1 MYLMVFTISELV
13 QIGITV
19 IAIGFIFSGY
29 IKKPKLYDDVE
40 NFFGG
45 GRFSH
50 LFDWEDFKFST
61 MIVAPAIIL
70 HEFGHKFV
78 GIALGYHSYFTAWPT
93 GLGLGV
99 VLRLIGSRFLLFAPG
114 FVNITGNVP
123 ASEMAI
129 IAFAGPLV
137 NLILFAGSWAMLES
151 GKFRKHARA
160 LHISKMIN
168 MWLFIFNMIP
178 FGPLDGAKVLRGL
191 LALI

>member
-1 MYLMVFTISELV
+1 MVFTLSEIV

-19 IAIGFIFSGY
+19 LAIGFIFSGY
-29 IKKPKLYDDVE
+29 IKKPKLYHDVE
-40 NFFGG
+40 DYFSG

-78 GIALGYHSYFTAWPT
+78 GMALGHVSYYTAWPT

-99 VLRLIGSRFLLFAPG
+99 VMRLIGSRFLLFAPG
-114 FVNITGNVP
+114 FVNITGNVT

-137 NLILFAGSWAMLES
+137 NLILFAASWAAIES

-160 LHISKMIN
+160 LHISKTIN
-168 MWLFIFNMIP
+168 MWLFLFNMIP
-178 FGPLDGAKVLRGL
+178 FGPLDGAKVLSGI
-191 LALI
+191 LAAI